1 MTDVLST
8 VAAALGVDETAAR
21 QTLAEA
27 ESTRS
32 APWYVQAMLGFGAWI
47 AALALFGAG
56 VALIFLTLADSFNDI
71 GTPGLVLGAAAFAA
85 GLAILR
91 GSPVAPFK
99 NQFGVAFAAAGISL
113 AAAGLAEMTEG
124 VAASALLAV
133 LATALVAAVSR
144 SQMLQF
150 LTAALAFVLAI
161 VALADSG
168 LPLFLDWLALAFAAG
183 VGLQLRP
190 PTVDLR
196 AVGLVLLLLP
206 LPAGAIVPEL
216 GWLWG
221 DVSTG
226 GLVALAVYLALFGL
240 IVGLLWRRWPGREAR
255 VGLAVLAIAAAV
267 ATWLLPLGGS
277 GALVV
282 LALAFLLGSRLLAL
296 LGALLQAWFLWQ
308 FYYDLGLTLLVK
320 SLILVAV
327 GAALLVLWG
336 WLTGSDAKEAG
347 R

>member
-1 MTDVLST
+1 MTGGL
-8 VAAALGVDETAAR
+8 AALGSALGLDEAAVR
-21 QTLAEA
+21 RALTEAEA
-27 ESTRS
+27 TPS

-56 VALIFLTLADSFNDI
+56 VALIALTLADSFDDI
-71 GTPGLVLGAAAFAA
+71 GTPGLVIGAAAFAA

-91 GSPVAPFK
+91 GSPAAPFK
-99 NQFGVAFAAAGISL
+99 SQFGVAFAAAGLSL

-133 LATALVAAVSR
+133 LATALVATVTR
-144 SQMLQF
+144 SQLLQF

-168 LPLFLDWLALAFAAG
+168 QPFILDWMALAFAAG

-190 PTVDLR
+190 PASDLR

-206 LPAGAIVPEL
+206 LPAGAILPDL

-221 DVSTG
+221 RVSVG
-226 GLVALAVYLALFGL
+226 GLVAQAVHLALFGL

-255 VGLAVLAIAAAV
+255 VGLSLLAVVALG
-267 ATWLLPLGGS
+267 ATWLLPVGGS

-282 LALAFLLGSRLLAL
+282 LALAFVLGSRLLAL

-320 SLILVAV
+320 SLILVAA

-336 WLTGSDAKEAG
+336 WLTGSDAG
-347 R
+347 RAER